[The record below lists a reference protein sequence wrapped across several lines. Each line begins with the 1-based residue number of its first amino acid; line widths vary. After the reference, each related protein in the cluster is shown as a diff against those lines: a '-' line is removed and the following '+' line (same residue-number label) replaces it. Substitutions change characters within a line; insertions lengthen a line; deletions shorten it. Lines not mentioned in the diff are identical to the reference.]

1 MSEFLAAVDIRKS
14 YAMGSSRLEVLRGAS
29 VTVAKGEL
37 LAIVGASG
45 VGKSTFLHIVGA
57 LDEPD
62 SGEVFVDGES
72 LFRLSRA
79 RQDAIRNRTFG
90 FVFQFYYL
98 LPEFTA
104 LENVLMPAMVGRG
117 VFGWMAARSRLRRKA
132 TELLGRLGLG
142 ERLRHRPAQLSGGE
156 QQRVAIAR
164 ALINDPP
171 ILLCDEPTGNLDEKT
186 SEGILCALWTLN
198 RDAGLT
204 TVIVTHNMDLAR
216 RAHRVVRMTEGRI
229 EPMSSTAVTSNKCAS
244 DK

>member
-1 MSEFLAAVDIRKS
+1 MSDILKAVDIHKS
-14 YAMGSSRLEVLRGAS
+14 YRMGGRPLRVLRGADL
-29 VTVAKGEL
+29 TVGKGEL
-37 LAIVGASG
+37 LVIVGASG
-45 VGKSTFLHIVGA
+45 VGKSTFLHILGA

-62 SGEVFVDGES
+62 SGKVLYDGKDVFA
-72 LFRLSRA
+72 LSHS

-117 VFGWMAARSRLRRKA
+117 VLNWLGARSRLRSKA
-132 TELLGRLGLG
+132 RQLLTRLGLA
-142 ERLRHRPAQLSGGE
+142 ERLRHRPSQLSGGE

-186 SEGILCALWTLN
+186 SEEIIDTLWKLN
-198 RDAGLT
+198 RDTGQT
-204 TVIVTHNMDLAR
+204 TVIVTHNTELAR
-216 RAHRVVRMTEGRI
+216 RADRVVHLTDGHI
-229 EPMSSTAVTSNKCAS
+229 EPMTAG
-244 DK
+244 